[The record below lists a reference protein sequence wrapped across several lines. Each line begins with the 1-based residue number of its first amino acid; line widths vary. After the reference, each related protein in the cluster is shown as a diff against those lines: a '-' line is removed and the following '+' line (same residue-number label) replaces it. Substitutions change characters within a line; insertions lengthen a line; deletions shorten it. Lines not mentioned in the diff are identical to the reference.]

1 MPGGTQIEKV
11 NYQFSISK
19 SKKTVINTANVIQFP
34 VKLAFASTAHKIQG
48 ATIPKPKKVIVN
60 VDDTFKAAMVYVM
73 LSRVCSLDQ
82 IIILNEFDEKKMYP
96 NPKALT
102 ELNRLDKISHN
113 KNPTKW
119 EKVNNELIKV
129 SSLNCRSLNK
139 HYQDIVT
146 DDILLKSDFIGLQ
159 ETWLTSDE
167 SRETL
172 EIPGYNLHI
181 NSMGKGKGIAS
192 YYKREL
198 FTPIID
204 IKKEF
209 MQISKFSS
217 ATLDITVL
225 YRSRQGD
232 MKKLNEYLN
241 QIKTEDK
248 PQLILGDFN
257 FCHMD
262 KNFNATKSFLEKEK
276 FKQLIIEPTHIEGNL
291 LDQAYLRDTDR
302 TLEVEAE
309 THSKYYTDH
318 KGLALI
324 IKKGNYQCL
333 SVTGDKLPFSIGKR

>member
-1 MPGGTQIEKV
+1 M
-11 NYQFSISK
+11 
-19 SKKTVINTANVIQFP
+19 
-34 VKLAFASTAHKIQG
+34 KLAFASTAHKIQG

-241 QIKTEDK
+241 QIKGEDK

-257 FCHMD
+257 FCYMD
-262 KNFNATKSFLEKEK
+262 KNFNATKNFLEKEK